1 MEKEKAKEKVKEIW
15 ELLSKISFELYQI
28 KKGHKDIGV
37 LREWMK
43 NMDIC
48 IIFSAGGWRGGELC
62 PNLYSSDFDDI
73 TNAAIEVIYKRLEQR
88 TIEALG
94 YAREIQDL
102 LTEVEDDKERNG

>member
-1 MEKEKAKEKVKEIW
+1 MAKEKAKKVW
-15 ELLSKISFELYQI
+15 ELLSKISFELDQI
-28 KKGHKDIGV
+28 KKGYKDIEA

-43 NMDIC
+43 DMDIC

-88 TIEALG
+88 NDEALE
-94 YAREIQDL
+94 YVKEIQEM
-102 LTEVEDDKERNG
+102 LTEVEEEANE

>member
-1 MEKEKAKEKVKEIW
+1 MGKDKAKEIW
-15 ELLSKISFELYQI
+15 ELLSKISFELDQI
-28 KKGHKDIGV
+28 KKGYKDTEA

-48 IIFSAGGWRGGELC
+48 IVFSAGGWRGGELC

-88 TIEALG
+88 NDEALE
-94 YAREIQDL
+94 YLKEIKEM
-102 LTEVEDDKERNG
+102 LTEVEEEANE

>member
-1 MEKEKAKEKVKEIW
+1 MAKEKVKKVW
-15 ELLSKISFELYQI
+15 ELLSKISFELDQI
-28 KKGHKDIGV
+28 KKGYKDIEA

-43 NMDIC
+43 DMDIC

-88 TIEALG
+88 NAEALE
-94 YAREIQDL
+94 YVKEIKEM
-102 LTEVEDDKERNG
+102 LTEVEEEANE

>member
-1 MEKEKAKEKVKEIW
+1 MAKEKVKEIW

-28 KKGHKDIGV
+28 KKGYKDIEA

-43 NMDIC
+43 DMDIC

-62 PNLYSSDFDDI
+62 PNLHSSDFDDI

-88 TIEALG
+88 NAEALG
-94 YAREIQDL
+94 YVKEIKEM
-102 LTEVEDDKERNG
+102 LTEVEEEANE

>member
-1 MEKEKAKEKVKEIW
+1 MDEGREKARKIW
-15 ELLSKISFELYQI
+15 ELLSKISFELDQI
-28 KKGHKDIGV
+28 EKGYKNIRV

-73 TNAAIEVIYKRLEQR
+73 TNAAIEVIHKRLEQR
-88 TIEALG
+88 NAEALE
-94 YAREIQDL
+94 YAKEIQEI
-102 LTEVEDDKERNG
+102 LTEVEEATNEE

>member
-1 MEKEKAKEKVKEIW
+1 MAKEKAKKVW
-15 ELLSKISFELYQI
+15 ELLSKISFELDQI
-28 KKGHKDIGV
+28 KKGYKDIEV

-88 TIEALG
+88 NDEALE
-94 YAREIQDL
+94 YVKEIKEM
-102 LTEVEDDKERNG
+102 LTEVEEEANE

>member
-1 MEKEKAKEKVKEIW
+1 MAKEKAKKVW
-15 ELLSKISFELYQI
+15 ELLSKISFELDQI
-28 KKGHKDIGV
+28 KKGYKDIEV

-43 NMDIC
+43 DMDIC

-88 TIEALG
+88 NDEALE
-94 YAREIQDL
+94 YVKEIQEM
-102 LTEVEDDKERNG
+102 LTEVEEEANE